1 MIRVSKK
8 DFDLFVR
15 DNNPEVFNQ
24 EAMSNWIS
32 DIKETLQKSE
42 LDELNDI
49 EKGEIDNFKEELNSF
64 TPVEVIAPNED
75 PLQKGLKY
83 ETFFIREQ
91 QVEWDKVEKSLDNDI
106 EKSRSGIYK
115 DTALNRK
122 MGRVG
127 VKFGGK
133 KEAVEED
140 KESKKDDINSNKEGK
155 NGEKE
160 DDNEKKYTD
169 KHLGSFYED
178 ATDKQKSVVDAM
190 IAGKSFEEI
199 DKITEDMSPQKE
211 VRFYENI
218 ANKLAL
224 FINDEYKNKPFGEF
238 QEAIK
243 KRVLEYAGK

>member
-24 EAMSNWIS
+24 EAVSNWIS

-49 EKGEIDNFKEELNSF
+49 EKGEIDNFKEEINSF
-64 TPVEVIAPNED
+64 TPVEVISPNDD

-91 QVEWDKVEKSLDNDI
+91 QVEWDKVEKGLNDDI
-106 EKSRSGIYK
+106 EKSRSGVYK

-127 VKFGGK
+127 SKFGGK

-140 KESKKDDINSNKEGK
+140 KNKKGDNK
-155 NGEKE
+155 GE
-160 DDNEKKYTD
+160 N
-169 KHLGSFYED
+169 
-178 ATDKQKSVVDAM
+178 
-190 IAGKSFEEI
+190 
-199 DKITEDMSPQKE
+199 
-211 VRFYENI
+211 
-218 ANKLAL
+218 
-224 FINDEYKNKPFGEF
+224 
-238 QEAIK
+238 
-243 KRVLEYAGK
+243 